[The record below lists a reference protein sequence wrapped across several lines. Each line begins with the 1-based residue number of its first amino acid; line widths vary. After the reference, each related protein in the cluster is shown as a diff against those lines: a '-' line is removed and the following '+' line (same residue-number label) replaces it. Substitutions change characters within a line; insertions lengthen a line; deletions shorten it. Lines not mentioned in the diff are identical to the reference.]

1 MLPSFV
7 FLVKIKAPL
16 DRLVVLEVLPQTNHI
31 MTLLYHRGGCWST
44 EAFFHLVKRDLLI
57 RVEPFV
63 RGNDLLQ
70 FTFLHCW
77 FVKLSDAE
85 LLHGKEVPLQRG
97 LKQQQPA
104 VFALSDLLPS
114 CTNEAISRDFGV
126 DLVSIDI
133 CNKPVF
139 WDVVTPLAYGRNV
152 FS

>member
-1 MLPSFV
+1 
-7 FLVKIKAPL
+7 
-16 DRLVVLEVLPQTNHI
+16 
-31 MTLLYHRGGCWST
+31 
-44 EAFFHLVKRDLLI
+44 
-57 RVEPFV
+57 
-63 RGNDLLQ
+63 
-70 FTFLHCW
+70 
-77 FVKLSDAE
+77 LSDAE